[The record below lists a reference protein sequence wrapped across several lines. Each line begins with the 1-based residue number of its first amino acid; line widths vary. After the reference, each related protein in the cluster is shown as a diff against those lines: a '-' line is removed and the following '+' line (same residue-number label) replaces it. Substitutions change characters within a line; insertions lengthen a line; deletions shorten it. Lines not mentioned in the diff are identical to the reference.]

1 MYTIGVLVHGYR
13 LVRLIPIAI
22 EQDSDIAKGTRAQ
35 AAAWMKLLLYS
46 RHNTSQYIYICALEL
61 AHSENPKRNT
71 LQQICKFCE
80 HISDHGIS

>member
-35 AAAWMKLLLYS
+35 AAAWMNLLLYC
-46 RHNTSQYIYICALEL
+46 RHNALQYIYV
-61 AHSENPKRNT
+61 H
-71 LQQICKFCE
+71 
-80 HISDHGIS
+80 